1 MKNASYYREIKNSR
15 VYYNNILEKFEDA
28 LDKAVYDHAYDM
40 FANGPVVYHSYL
52 KDIETPDGSVEYLVS
67 TYNIIMDDIVNILK
81 KKLKDYGYT
90 NIKINYENN
99 NKPAIR
105 IEFDY

>member
-1 MKNASYYREIKNSR
+1 MKNATYYREIKNSR

-40 FANGPVVYHSYL
+40 FSNGPVVYHEYL

-67 TYNIIMDDIVNILK
+67 TYNIIMDDIINILK
-81 KKLKDYGYT
+81 KRLTDFGYR
-90 NIKINYENN
+90 NIKINYEKN

-105 IEFDY
+105 FEFDY